1 MGSAAEIRPIVIKII
16 LKFQILVCIIEMELN
31 SMKYEIQGH
40 SCFFEIASKFWYR
53 NIYDS

>member
-40 SCFFEIASKFWYR
+40 SCFFEIASKF
-53 NIYDS
+53 